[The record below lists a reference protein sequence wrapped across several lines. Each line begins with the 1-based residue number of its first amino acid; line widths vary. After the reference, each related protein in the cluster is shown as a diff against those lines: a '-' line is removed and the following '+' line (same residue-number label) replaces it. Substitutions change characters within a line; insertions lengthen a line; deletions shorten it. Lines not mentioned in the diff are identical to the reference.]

1 VIEGTTSMGRQ
12 AGNRKLK
19 AARLAAGFGSQQAL
33 ADALNAGAQVSG
45 LRGIGVGARQVRRWE
60 SAEPPWPQMHHQRL
74 LSQVLGL
81 PVDQLGFTPPWD
93 SSGVADSGTVGV
105 TPVRA
110 ATGRQ
115 RRRGAAGVTHPSTV
129 PAGIAA
135 ITVVLRRLYWTVDPL
150 HLHPAVVQHVRLG
163 KALLTELEDPGRGEV
178 AAAIAESGLL
188 AGRIEF
194 FDLAQPEA
202 AAESF
207 VRALQAAGEA
217 GDSLLG
223 AAILAHAAFVPGWAG
238 DRAGAEDRLAAA
250 RAHARRGR
258 GGPLLLAWLD
268 AVDAECAT
276 RCGDPKAALATI
288 DLAESRLRDDP
299 DRSLPEWLDWF
310 TPIRL
315 AAFKGNT
322 QLRAGQTG
330 RARNTLTEALDEL
343 PPLDSKQRAV
353 ILADL
358 AAVEIAAENPTEAC
372 THLGRALDKLEQTWY
387 ATAMARIR
395 DVRRALRPWQH
406 EQCVRDLDDRLYGWE
421 TTLTAVRS

>member
-1 VIEGTTSMGRQ
+1 MGRP

-33 ADALNAGAQVSG
+33 AEALNTTAEDSG
-45 LRGIGVGARQVRRWE
+45 LRGISVGARQVRRWE
-60 SAEPPWPQMHHQRL
+60 SADPPWPQMHHQRL

-93 SSGVADSGTVGV
+93 SSSIPDNGAVGL
-105 TPVRA
+105 TPARA
-110 ATGRQ
+110 TTGRQ
-115 RRRGAAGVTHPSTV
+115 RRRRAARVIHPSTV
-129 PAGIAA
+129 PAGIVA

-150 HLHPAVVQHVRLG
+150 HLHPMVVQHVRLG
-163 KALLTELEDPGRGEV
+163 EALLPELEDPGRGEV
-178 AAAIAESGLL
+178 AAATAESGLL

-194 FDLAQPEA
+194 FDLTQPTA
-202 AAESF
+202 ASESF

-238 DRAGAEDRLAAA
+238 DRAGAADRLAAA
-250 RAHARRGR
+250 RAHARRGG
-258 GGPLLLAWLD
+258 GGPLFLAWLD

-288 DLAESRLRDDP
+288 DRAESRLRDDP
-299 DRSLPEWLDWF
+299 DGSLPEWLDWF
-310 TPIRL
+310 TPTRL

-322 QLRAGQTG
+322 QLRAGQAS
-330 RARNTLTEALDEL
+330 RARDTLTEALDAL
-343 PPLDSKQRAV
+343 PPMDSKQRAV

-358 AAVEIAAENPTEAC
+358 AAVEIAAENPAEAC
-372 THLGRALDKLEQTWY
+372 AHLEHALDQLEQTWY
-387 ATAMARIR
+387 STAMARIR
-395 DVRRALRPWQH
+395 DVRRDLHPWQH
-406 EQCVRDLDDRLYGWE
+406 ERCVRELDDRLYGWD

>member
-1 VIEGTTSMGRQ
+1 MGRP

-33 ADALNAGAQVSG
+33 ADALNAAAEGSG

-60 SAEPPWPQMHHQRL
+60 SADPPWPQMHHQKL

-81 PVDQLGFTPPWD
+81 PVDQLGFTPPWE
-93 SSGVADSGTVGV
+93 SPGVTDGGAVGV
-105 TPVRA
+105 TPPVQTA
-110 ATGRQ
+110 AGRQ
-115 RRRGAAGVTHPSTV
+115 RRRGATGVTHPSTV

-135 ITVVLRRLYWTVDPL
+135 ITVVHRRLYWTVDPL
-150 HLHPAVVQHVRLG
+150 YLHPTVVQHVRLG
-163 KALLTELEDPGRGEV
+163 EALLAEVQGQGRGTV

-194 FDLAQPEA
+194 FDLTQPA
-202 AAESF
+202 AATESF

-238 DRAGAEDRLAAA
+238 DRAGAADRLAAA
-250 RAHARRGR
+250 RAHARRGG
-258 GGPLLLAWLD
+258 GGPLFLAWLD

-276 RCGDPKAALATI
+276 RCGDPRSALATI

-322 QLRAGQTG
+322 QLRAGQTS
-330 RARNTLTEALDEL
+330 RARNTLTEALGAL

-358 AAVEIAAENPTEAC
+358 AAVEIAAENPVEAC
-372 THLGRALDKLEQTWY
+372 AHLGHALDQLEQTWY
-387 ATAMARIR
+387 STAMARIR
-395 DVRRALRPWQH
+395 DVRRALHPWQH
-406 EQCVRDLDDRLYGWE
+406 EHCVRELDDRLYGWD

>member
-1 VIEGTTSMGRQ
+1 MGRP

-33 ADALNAGAQVSG
+33 ADALNSAAEDVG

-60 SAEPPWPQMHHQRL
+60 STDPPWPQMHHQRL
-74 LSQVLGL
+74 LSHVLGL
-81 PVDQLGFTPPWD
+81 PADQLGFSPPWD
-93 SSGVADSGTVGV
+93 SSGLADNGVADLA
-105 TPVRA
+105 PVRP
-110 ATGRQ
+110 ATGRY
-115 RRRGAAGVTHPSTV
+115 RRRAAQVTHPSAV
-129 PAGIAA
+129 PAGIVA
-135 ITVVLRRLYWTVDPL
+135 ITTVLRRLYWTVDPL

-163 KALLTELEDPGRGEV
+163 EALLPELEDRGRGQV

-194 FDLAQPEA
+194 FDLAQPAA

-207 VRALQAAGEA
+207 VRALQAAGDA

-238 DRAGAEDRLAAA
+238 DRGGAADRLAAA
-250 RAHARRGR
+250 RAHARRGE
-258 GGPLLLAWLD
+258 GGPLFQAWLD

-276 RCGDPKAALATI
+276 RCGDPKSALATI
-288 DLAESRLRDDP
+288 DVAESRLRQDP

-310 TPIRL
+310 TPTRL

-322 QLRAGQTG
+322 QLRAGQTS
-330 RARNTLTEALDEL
+330 RARETLTRAVDEL
-343 PPLDSKQRAV
+343 PSVDSKQRAV

-358 AAVEIAAENPTEAC
+358 AAVEIADGSPAEAC
-372 THLGRALDKLEQTWY
+372 VHLGHAMDQLEQTWY
-387 ATAMARIR
+387 STAMVRIR
-395 DVRRALRPWQH
+395 DVRRALHPWQH
-406 EQCVRDLDDRLYGWE
+406 ESCVRELDDRIYGWDV
-421 TTLTAVRS
+421 TLTAVRS